1 MNAIDKRAAHP
12 DQPDPGGFI
21 RKLMMEVAVG
31 DIHLPSFPDIAARV
45 QKVLE
50 DPKSGA
56 GRVAVVISSE
66 AALAAR
72 VLRLANSAFLN
83 PSSEQ
88 VNDLKVALTRL
99 GVQLVRC
106 TAVSFALQQMQSG
119 VKDPKVRARLHE
131 LWRDGAL
138 IAAIAYVL
146 ARETRSAN
154 PDEALLTGLMH
165 NIGKL
170 YIALHA
176 PPGIESAT
184 PATWRQLVSDAH
196 PQIAVTILEHWK
208 FAPEIIAAVRAQ
220 NQRDAVVGG
229 LTDVLIGAKVLVPCV
244 VDRQRLPEVVE
255 RVGAFK
261 RLKLTAEN
269 CNQILAGSADQ
280 IRSLRAG
287 LFD

>member
-1 MNAIDKRAAHP
+1 MNAIDKRAAHSEHA
-12 DQPDPGGFI
+12 DPGGFI
-21 RKLMMEVAVG
+21 RKLMLELTVG

-83 PSSEQ
+83 PSGEQ

-176 PPGIESAT
+176 PPGIEAAT
-184 PATWRQLVSDAH
+184 PSTWAQLVRDSH

-208 FAPEIIAAVRAQ
+208 FAPQIIAAVKAQ
-220 NQRDAVVGG
+220 NRRDVAAGG

-255 RVGAFK
+255 RVAAFK
-261 RLKLTAEN
+261 RLKLTADS